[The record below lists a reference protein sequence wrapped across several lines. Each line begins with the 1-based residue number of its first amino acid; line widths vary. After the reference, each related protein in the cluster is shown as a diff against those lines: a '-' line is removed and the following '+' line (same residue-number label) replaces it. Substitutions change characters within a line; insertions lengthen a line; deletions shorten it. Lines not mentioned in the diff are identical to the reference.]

1 MLKYLRKN
9 KEGSIRTSES
19 LSKGFSSRRSTLK
32 DSDLIEMS
40 KLTIDNG
47 SKDEKQ
53 RVETE
58 ECSIL
63 SDDLKL
69 DNIRVNPN
77 ILRVPPKAE

>member
-1 MLKYLRKN
+1 
-9 KEGSIRTSES
+9 
-19 LSKGFSSRRSTLK
+19 
-32 DSDLIEMS
+32 MS